1 MFAHFALPYDLLGFS
16 SPFFRSCSALAFRL
30 LSKACSWFCGLA
42 KVTATFL
49 VWIWDPR
56 TVNELDI
63 VRGLASFF
71 GFTYGASFERLKNT
85 MVIFSPKCWVA
96 LPEAFFQQ
104 TWDTCAKKEVCQ
116 KKSVLPSKLSPL
128 LFSLRRESCCNHS
141 ILCCHC
147 ITHRVKTH
155 ETEALWLSGRS
166 IQHHAHTLY

>member
-1 MFAHFALPYDLLGFS
+1 MCIYIYTVYIYVYIYILEQYDIFVISQRFTKHIKNIHHNYQHSENHIFAHFALPYDLLGFS

-63 VRGLASFF
+63 VRGLASFS
-71 GFTYGASFERLKNT
+71 GFIYGASFERLKNT

-96 LPEAFFQQ
+96 LPEDVF
-104 TWDTCAKKEVCQ
+104 
-116 KKSVLPSKLSPL
+116 
-128 LFSLRRESCCNHS
+128 
-141 ILCCHC
+141 
-147 ITHRVKTH
+147 
-155 ETEALWLSGRS
+155 
-166 IQHHAHTLY
+166 